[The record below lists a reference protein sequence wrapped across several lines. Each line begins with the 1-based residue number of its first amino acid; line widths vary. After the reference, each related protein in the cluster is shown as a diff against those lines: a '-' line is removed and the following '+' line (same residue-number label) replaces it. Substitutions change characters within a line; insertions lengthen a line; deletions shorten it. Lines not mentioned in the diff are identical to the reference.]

1 MNKSSYPL
9 KLPASVKAA
18 AQRLAREDGVSLNQ
32 WIASAVAEKIGAVQT
47 AAEFL
52 KQRAGDAE
60 PKDLLPFLDAAPD
73 APPAPEDGRVP
84 AAPRRDTGG
93 SSC

>member
-1 MNKSSYPL
+1 MSKASYPL

-32 WIASAVAEKIGAVQT
+32 WISVAVAEKIGAVQT

-52 KQRAGDAE
+52 KRRAGDARPE
-60 PKDLLPFLDAAPD
+60 DLMPFLDNAAD
-73 APPAPEDGRVP
+73 EP
-84 AAPRRDTGG
+84 AAPGDEAP
-93 SSC
+93 